1 MSYNATVPYT
11 RPNAEDNANNAALLA
26 NDAMLAKALGG
37 DISIVLSQTTAAPTA
52 AECAAD
58 AQVYAIGI
66 ALKTAAGV
74 VHSWYNGK
82 IKLAISDDD
91 STGAAT
97 IDPEAG
103 EISMVNGEASVV
115 VTMSKAA
122 WTATKK
128 ATLTVS
134 KPTSAKSPIM
144 EIAADK
150 TFVATVAS

>member
-26 NDAMLAKALGG
+26 NDAMFAKALGG
-37 DISIVLSQTTAAPTA
+37 DIRIVLSQTTAAPTV

-66 ALKTAAGV
+66 ALKTAAGET
-74 VHSWYNGK
+74 HSWYNGK
-82 IKLAISDDD
+82 IKLAIADDD

-103 EISMVNGEASVV
+103 EISMVNGEASVE
-115 VTMSKAA
+115 VTMDKAA

-134 KPTSAKSPIM
+134 KPTSAKAPIL
-144 EIAADK
+144 ETVADA
-150 TFVATVAS
+150 TFVATVAA